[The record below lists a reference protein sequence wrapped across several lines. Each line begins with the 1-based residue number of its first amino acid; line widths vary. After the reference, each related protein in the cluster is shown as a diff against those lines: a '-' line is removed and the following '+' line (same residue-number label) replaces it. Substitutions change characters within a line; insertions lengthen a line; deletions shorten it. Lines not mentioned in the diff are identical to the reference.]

1 MPPLLV
7 SLLVKLAPSILEGSM
22 KLLERVLLAQ
32 LAKYKAAL
40 LRWIVMLAFISIA
53 ALGLSI
59 ASLVIALRAG

>member
-7 SLLVKLAPSILEGSM
+7 SLLVKLAPSMLAGSM

-40 LRWIVMLAFISIA
+40 LRWIVALAVISIA

-59 ASLVIALRAG
+59 AALVIALQAG

>member
-7 SLLVKLAPSILEGSM
+7 SLLVKLAPSMLAGSM

-40 LRWIVMLAFISIA
+40 LRWIVALAVISIA

-59 ASLVIALRAG
+59 AALVIALRAG

>member
-7 SLLVKLAPSILEGSM
+7 PLLVKPAPSILEGSM

-40 LRWIVMLAFISIA
+40 LRWIVMLAVISLA

>member
-7 SLLVKLAPSILEGSM
+7 SLLVKLAPSMLEGSI

-40 LRWIVMLAFISIA
+40 LRWIVALAVISIA

-59 ASLVIALRAG
+59 AALVIALRAG

>member
-1 MPPLLV
+1 MPPVLV
-7 SLLVKLAPSILEGSM
+7 SLLVKLAPSLLEGGM

-40 LRWIVMLAFISIA
+40 QRWIIMLALISVA

-59 ASLVIALRAG
+59 AALVIALGAG

>member
-7 SLLVKLAPSILEGSM
+7 SLLVKLAPSMLAGSM
-22 KLLERVLLAQ
+22 KLLERVLLAE

-40 LRWIVMLAFISIA
+40 LRWIVMLAVISLA

-59 ASLVIALRAG
+59 AALVIALRAG